1 LGFTKAAEDAMSDCA
16 PTVLEIDSDEDNMTE
31 LDKDLI
37 IKGLEWIDKEL
48 QLVLSHVLQIIAT

>member
-1 LGFTKAAEDAMSDCA
+1 MSDCA